1 MKKLLILG
9 GTNFIGR
16 VVVEQLLLEDTY
28 DITLFNRGK
37 RNATLFPTVKRIVG
51 DRETDDYLKIAD
63 TTWDC
68 IIDFSGY
75 YPLSFDK
82 MLNALHDKVKRYV
95 FVSTL
100 SVYDMAALEATTIDE
115 NTEVLACSIEQQTSP
130 LPNAYGEKKAEMER
144 ILIRHA
150 WLDSIIIRPSF
161 VYGKYDFT
169 DRFYHWLWRGKTQH
183 NVLLPDATLYDF
195 PITEVNQLSQ
205 GILNAIEVTEHS
217 GIYNAV
223 TFPAVTIRKI
233 VESAKPAG
241 STIVYS
247 TANDD
252 FLKQHSV
259 GQEQFPLYMPL
270 SVKVDN
276 AKWLAD
282 FRLQTPST
290 LLNEQT
296 EKYYTDLNWPEP
308 KAGISIH
315 RERELLG
322 YLNGSV

>member
-16 VVVEQLLLEDTY
+16 VVVEQLLLADAY

-51 DRETDDYLKIAD
+51 DRETDDHLKIAD
-63 TTWDC
+63 STWDC

-75 YPLSFDK
+75 YPQSFDK
-82 MLNALHDKVKRYV
+82 MLNALRDKVKRYI

-100 SVYDMAALEATTIDE
+100 SVYDMAALEGSIIDE
-115 NTEVLACSIEQQTSP
+115 TTDILTCSNEQQTSP
-130 LPNAYGEKKAEMER
+130 LPDAYGEKKAEMER
-144 ILIRHA
+144 VLNRQA

-169 DRFYHWLWRGKTQH
+169 DRFYHWLWRGKKQH
-183 NVLLPDATLYDF
+183 NVLLPDSTLHDF

-205 GILNAIEVTEHS
+205 GILNAIEVAEHS

-223 TFPAVTIRKI
+223 TFSDVTIRKI
-233 VESAKPAG
+233 VESAKPEG

-247 TANDD
+247 IANEV
-252 FLKQHSV
+252 FLKQHGV

-276 AKWLAD
+276 SKWLAD

-296 EKYYTDLNWPEP
+296 EKYYADLNWPEP
-308 KAGISIH
+308 KAGISLE
-315 RERELLG
+315 RERKLLVH
-322 YLNGSV
+322 LNAPV